1 MTTTTINFSDL
12 FQKDLV
18 FLDKEYKSREEFFEE
33 FGSIMF
39 EKEYVKESFL
49 PEIMKREAAYPT
61 GLETVCYGVAIP
73 HTDPINLKK
82 SFIAVIRPK
91 KAVEFEP
98 MGMAEGKIFAKMIF
112 VLGIHKD
119 GGQVLLLQKLMDM
132 FMQENVMKEIVAIQ
146 DEEVMINKIKE
157 FFGGEQ

>member
-1 MTTTTINFSDL
+1 MKFSDL

-18 FLDKEYKSREEFFEE
+18 FLDKEYKSREDFFQK
-33 FGSIMF
+33 FSNTML
-39 EKEYVKESFL
+39 EKGYIKESFL
-49 PEIMKREAAYPT
+49 PEIMKRESAYPT
-61 GLETVCYGVAIP
+61 GLETACYGVAIP

-91 KAVEFEP
+91 TPVEFEP
-98 MGMAEGKIFAKMIF
+98 MGMAEGIVYAKMIF
-112 VLGIHKD
+112 VLGIQKD

-132 FMQENVMKEIVAIQ
+132 FMQENRMKDLLEIQ
-146 DEEVMINKIKE
+146 NEEAMITKINE